1 MELYPGR
8 VQHSKTYRTPLLY
21 ANEKVLIIG
30 NSASAK
36 DLSTDLLS
44 TVAHPLYLSRRSAS
58 RWDGPSPPPGII
70 WKPVVKEYRMDGRI
84 VFDDESYVDGV
95 DTVIYCTGYLPSFPF
110 WDAKNNGRE
119 IWDYKKN
126 KLAKTYLHTLFHD
139 FKMLGI
145 VGIPRVLT
153 FRSFEYQAI
162 ALARLWSGRQTQD
175 LPGLE
180 VQERWEK
187 EREIL
192 RKRQGKKFH
201 DIEWETGETLGWLGE
216 LYEIAGLGKLTGEG
230 RTPPVMGEEVRWAIE
245 NLRKYPEPGKDKD
258 EKGKGKGEGEGES
271 VSGEGRLEGRDA
283 EEWVFVIRGA
293 EKDLLSFI

>member
-1 MELYPGR
+1 MELFPGR
-8 VQHSKTYRTPLLY
+8 IQHSKTYRTPLLY
-21 ANEKVLIIG
+21 TNKKVLIIG

-84 VFDDESYVDGV
+84 VFDDESSVDGV

-126 KLAKTYLHTLFHD
+126 KLAKTYLHTFFHD
-139 FKMLGI
+139 FKTLGI
-145 VGIPRVLT
+145 VGMPRVLT

-162 ALARLWSGRQTQD
+162 ALARLWSGRQTKD

-180 VQERWEK
+180 VQERWEE

-230 RTPPVMGEEVRWAIE
+230 RTPPVLGEEVRWAIE

-258 EKGKGKGEGEGES
+258 EKGRENVEGES
-271 VSGEGRLEGRDA
+271 VSGEDRLEGGDA
-283 EEWVFVIRGA
+283 EEWVLVNRRA